1 MISNC
6 VINLTTNKVDTFK
19 EGNRIINQGQGK
31 MIISD
36 LVTDKEVQE
45 NSPNQS
51 VSRTINPSL
60 LSSEMLRL

>member
-1 MISNC
+1 
-6 VINLTTNKVDTFK
+6 
-19 EGNRIINQGQGK
+19 

-36 LVTDKEVQE
+36 LVTDKVQE

-60 LSSEMLRL
+60 LSSEMLRV

>member
-1 MISNC
+1 
-6 VINLTTNKVDTFK
+6 
-19 EGNRIINQGQGK
+19 

-60 LSSEMLRL
+60 LSSEMLRV